1 VSQPET
7 VILQAIRLA
16 VGKAV
21 KGVRLFRNH
30 AGIFWAGRVVS
41 YDADAHVVTL
51 CNAQRVQGG
60 LVDGASDLIGWRSVV
75 VTPDMVGRRVAV
87 FCAPEVKV
95 PGAKPPPAEQIT
107 WRDNVLSAGGIA
119 GIVHSPDE
127 TLALLQQPVGVS
139 A

>member
-1 VSQPET
+1 MSQPET

-16 VGKAV
+16 VGKTV

-41 YDADAHVVTL
+41 YDPATHVVTL
-51 CNAQRVQGG
+51 CNAQRIQGG
-60 LVDGASDLIGWRSVV
+60 LVNGASDLIGWRSVV

-87 FCAPEVKV
+87 FCTPEVKL
-95 PGAKPPPAEQIT
+95 PGAKPTAEQIT

-127 TLALLQQPVGVS
+127 TAALLQAPVG
-139 A
+139 AAP